1 MPRRFADAETIS
13 ATGVFLVGELERLDS
28 RIYEPIADFTYGRDI
43 DLRKDVTIA
52 DEVSSFIQSEYMG
65 GFGGTGAGKK
75 SFIKGPDSTPARVSV
90 SLKKV
95 ATPLTLWGMEVA
107 YTIFELQKAMQAGRP
122 IDAQKHS
129 AMRMK
134 HQLDIDTQ
142 VYVGDDEVGVKG
154 LLNSDQVTHENVGT
168 WTDSTDVKTVIG
180 YFNNILEK
188 AWKAT
193 QYNRIP
199 KNLLVPP
206 AIFGKLVSTQLTN
219 TEMNLLRYVEAN
231 NLSVANGGTLTIRPV
246 RWLADA
252 TLFSTPRIVAY
263 TKAEDVVRFPLV
275 PIASLS
281 VQYRNFEQAVPY
293 FAALGGVEFVR
304 PEMVYYADLAAVS
317 GG

>member
-1 MPRRFADAETIS
+1 MPRRFTDAETIS
-13 ATGVFLVGELERLDS
+13 ATGAFLVGELERLDA
-28 RIYEPIADFTYGRDI
+28 RVYEPIADFTYGRDI
-43 DLRKDVTIA
+43 DLRDDVTIA

-199 KNLLVPP
+199 KNLWFPQQ
-206 AIFGKLVSTQLTN
+206 FS
-219 TEMNLLRYVEAN
+219 AN
-231 NLSVANGGTLTIRPV
+231 
-246 RWLADA
+246 W
-252 TLFSTPRIVAY
+252 
-263 TKAEDVVRFPLV
+263 
-275 PIASLS
+275 
-281 VQYRNFEQAVPY
+281 
-293 FAALGGVEFVR
+293 
-304 PEMVYYADLAAVS
+304 
-317 GG
+317 

>member
-1 MPRRFADAETIS
+1 MVRRFADAETIS
-13 ATGVFLVGELERLDS
+13 ATGAFLVGELERLDS

-43 DLRKDVTIA
+43 DLRNDVTIA

-142 VYVGDDEVGVKG
+142 VYVGDDEIGVKG

-246 RWLADA
+246 RWLADT

-275 PIASLS
+275 PIVSLP

-304 PEMVYYADLAAVS
+304 PEMVYYADLAA
-317 GG
+317 G

>member
-1 MPRRFADAETIS
+1 MVRRFADAETIS
-13 ATGVFLVGELERLDS
+13 ATGAFLVGELERLDS

-43 DLRKDVTIA
+43 DLRNDVTIA

-142 VYVGDDEVGVKG
+142 VYVGDDEIGVKG

-246 RWLADA
+246 RWLADT

-263 TKAEDVVRFPLV
+263 TKAEDVVRFPS
-275 PIASLS
+275 PLS
-281 VQYRNFEQAVPY
+281 RFSTAISSRQFRTLQHSVVSSSCVRKWFTTPTWQQVKE
-293 FAALGGVEFVR
+293 AL
-304 PEMVYYADLAAVS
+304 
-317 GG
+317 

>member
-13 ATGVFLVGELERLDS
+13 STGAFLVGELERLDT

-43 DLRKDVTIA
+43 DLRNDVTIA

-65 GFGGTGAGKK
+65 GFGGTGVGKK

-206 AIFGKLVSTQLTN
+206 ADKHRH
-219 TEMNLLRYVEAN
+219 E
-231 NLSVANGGTLTIRPV
+231 P
-246 RWLADA
+246 
-252 TLFSTPRIVAY
+252 
-263 TKAEDVVRFPLV
+263 
-275 PIASLS
+275 ASL
-281 VQYRNFEQAVPY
+281 R
-293 FAALGGVEFVR
+293 
-304 PEMVYYADLAAVS
+304 
-317 GG
+317 

>member
-1 MPRRFADAETIS
+1 MVRRFADAETIS
-13 ATGVFLVGELERLDS
+13 STGAFLVGELERLDT

-43 DLRKDVTIA
+43 DLRNDVTIA

-65 GFGGTGAGKK
+65 GFGGTGVGKK

-219 TEMNLLRYVEAN
+219 TDMNLLRYVEAN
-231 NLSVANGGTLTIRPV
+231 NLSVANGGTLT
-246 RWLADA
+246 L
-252 TLFSTPRIVAY
+252 
-263 TKAEDVVRFPLV
+263 
-275 PIASLS
+275 SLIHI
-281 VQYRNFEQAVPY
+281 
-293 FAALGGVEFVR
+293 
-304 PEMVYYADLAAVS
+304 
-317 GG
+317 

>member
-13 ATGVFLVGELERLDS
+13 ATGAFLVGELERLDS

-43 DLRKDVTIA
+43 DLRNDVTIA

-246 RWLADA
+246 RWLADS

-275 PIASLS
+275 PIASLP
-281 VQYRNFEQAVPY
+281 VPYRNFELAVPY

-317 GG
+317 GS

>member
-1 MPRRFADAETIS
+1 M
-13 ATGVFLVGELERLDS
+13 
-28 RIYEPIADFTYGRDI
+28 
-43 DLRKDVTIA
+43 
-52 DEVSSFIQSEYMG
+52 
-65 GFGGTGAGKK
+65 GKK

-246 RWLADA
+246 RWLADT

-275 PIASLS
+275 PIASLP

-317 GG
+317 GS

>member
-13 ATGVFLVGELERLDS
+13 ATGAFLVGELERLDA
-28 RIYEPIADFTYGRDI
+28 RVYEPIADFTYGRDI
-43 DLRKDVTIA
+43 DLRDDVTIA

-246 RWLADA
+246 RWLAD
-252 TLFSTPRIVAY
+252 TSLFSTPRIVAY
-263 TKAEDVVRFPLV
+263 TKAVDVVRFPLV
-275 PIASLS
+275 PIASL
-281 VQYRNFEQAVPY
+281 P
-293 FAALGGVEFVR
+293 
-304 PEMVYYADLAAVS
+304 VS
-317 GG
+317 YTHLTLPTKA

>member
-1 MPRRFADAETIS
+1 
-13 ATGVFLVGELERLDS
+13 
-28 RIYEPIADFTYGRDI
+28 
-43 DLRKDVTIA
+43 
-52 DEVSSFIQSEYMG
+52 
-65 GFGGTGAGKK
+65 
-75 SFIKGPDSTPARVSV
+75 
-90 SLKKV
+90 
-95 ATPLTLWGMEVA
+95 MEVA

-180 YFNNILEK
+180 YFNNI
-188 AWKAT
+188 
-193 QYNRIP
+193 RIP

-246 RWLADA
+246 RWLADT

-263 TKAEDVVRFPLV
+263 TKAVDVVRFPLV
-275 PIASLS
+275 PIASLP

-317 GG
+317 AG